1 MRKITKLLLPIILL
15 VAMSL
20 CLFVSCTD
28 DKDYTD
34 DALKAVHGAWVA
46 DGHVSLFES
55 DGKSHTYY
63 NAKKYGYY
71 FDSDGY
77 VYNIIDGEI
86 TDSKLKYKFSRAW
99 GQEGKEVSHY
109 IFEVELYHGE
119 TIVVTELTLKIQEK
133 CIGSEGADWFEFDGT
148 ITR

>member
-1 MRKITKLLLPIILL
+1 MRKITKLLLHIMLL
-15 VAMSL
+15 VVMSV

-46 DGHVSLFES
+46 DGHVSLWEPEGTH
-55 DGKSHTYY
+55 DYY
-63 NAKKYGYY
+63 NVQKYGYY

-99 GQEGKEVSHY
+99 GEEGKEVSLY
-109 IFEVELYHGE
+109 IFELELYYGE
-119 TIVVTELTLKIQEK
+119 TIGVTELTLKIQEK
-133 CIGSEGADWFEFDGT
+133 YIGSEGADWFKFDET